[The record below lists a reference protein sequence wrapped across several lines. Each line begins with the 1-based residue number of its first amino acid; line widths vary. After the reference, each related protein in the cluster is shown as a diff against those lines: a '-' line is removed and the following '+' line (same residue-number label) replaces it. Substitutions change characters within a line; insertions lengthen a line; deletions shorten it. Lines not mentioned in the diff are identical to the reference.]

1 MFKKISGIASMLK
14 QAQQM
19 QSKMGELQDS
29 LAHLRVEGQAG
40 GGMVKVEATGQQKVV
55 GIAIEQSLMESGDR
69 EMLEDLL
76 VAAINNS
83 LEKAKETAA
92 EEMSKLTGELEIP
105 GLNDALSQMGLDPD
119 AMQPPA

>member
-1 MFKKISGIASMLK
+1 MFKKISGIASMMK

-19 QSKMGELQDS
+19 QSKMGELQES

-55 GIAIEQSLMESGDR
+55 SITIEHSLLESDDR

-76 VAAINNS
+76 VAAVNNA
-83 LEKAKETAA
+83 LEKAKDTAA
-92 EEMSKLTGELEIP
+92 QEMSKLTGELNIP
-105 GLNDALSQMGLDPD
+105 GMGDALSNLGINLD
-119 AMQPPA
+119 AM